1 MGVAI
6 DGPLW
11 ADFWLAEVSGM
22 LAMRD
27 GWTYGAWFRCLI
39 LTSRLTAYDSYFRER
54 CPIKNTIVDDLPSAL
69 LRSVGTNSFE
79 RKVQVCQNTHV

>member
-1 MGVAI
+1 VGVAI

-39 LTSRLTAYDSYFRER
+39 LTSRLTAYDSYLPESGVQSKIRLSTTCRQR
-54 CPIKNTIVDDLPSAL
+54 CFA
-69 LRSVGTNSFE
+69 
-79 RKVQVCQNTHV
+79 Q